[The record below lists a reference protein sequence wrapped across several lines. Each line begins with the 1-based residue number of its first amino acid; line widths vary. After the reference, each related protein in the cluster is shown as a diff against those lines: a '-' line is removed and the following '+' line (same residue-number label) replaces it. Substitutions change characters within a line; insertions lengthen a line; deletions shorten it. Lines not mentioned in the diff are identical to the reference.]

1 MQLGLTHSWAETPE
15 QGLFQNITT
24 LRATVSGWA
33 LPVLVNQKVLSSLK
47 NKDQGFIEKK
57 NMILIE
63 LQIFH
68 VGK

>member
-1 MQLGLTHSWAETPE
+1 MASDIL
-15 QGLFQNITT
+15 GLFQNITT